1 MGEAL
6 GTRWYRI
13 LTVVSMGT
21 LCLLVVTAGAVAV
34 WAQLYNSWEH
44 FFLMERTFATITPIA
59 VAVGAIGLFASI
71 GAVLHTE

>member
-1 MGEAL
+1 MGDAL

-13 LTVVSMGT
+13 LIVVSVGT
-21 LCLLVVTAGAVAV
+21 LCLLVATAGAVAV

-59 VAVGAIGLFASI
+59 VAVGAIGLFASM
-71 GAVLHTE
+71 GAVLYTE